1 MRDLLHRALASGQPE
16 PETVLTNLVPQVMLP
31 QQTVFQVTVP
41 QMKLTN
47 EIAPPPLITNVV
59 LKLVTP
65 ATNDTLRLLLTNT
78 WISWSNWSEA
88 TGLGRPR
95 SLRNAINPTYVLQ
108 TTNGASS
115 LSIGSKTA
123 LLNNAECWLG
133 FAPKLIQGQPHIHTL
148 DVQKNLQPLLLS
160 VPDLPVRSRTVVL
173 DPGHG
178 GEDPGTKSV
187 LLDRYEK
194 EFTLDW
200 ARRLRTLLLAQGWQV
215 FLTRTNDTDL
225 SLANRV
231 KVADDVEAD
240 FFISLHF
247 NSASTNVKQAGL
259 ETYCLTPAGMPS
271 NLTRNYPDD
280 VKETFPNNAFDVQ
293 NIQLSA
299 QLHRAVLEIT
309 KRPDRG
315 LRRARFLG
323 VLRGHHR
330 PAVLIEGGYLSNPQ
344 EARLIADSTYR
355 QKLAQGVANA
365 LKRLIPHDPST
376 LTRK

>member
-1 MRDLLHRALASGQPE
+1 MRELLHRALAASEQPG
-16 PETVLTNLVPQVMLP
+16 TVLTSPAPQVMLI
-31 QQTVFQVTVP
+31 
-41 QMKLTN
+41 N

-59 LKLVTP
+59 QNPVTSVEPVTPVTLVTSVTLV
-65 ATNDTLRLLLTNT
+65 TNDTLHLLLTNT
-78 WISWSNWSEA
+78 WISWSSWSEA

-108 TTNGASS
+108 TTNGSSS
-115 LSIGSKTA
+115 LSIGIKTA

-160 VPDLPVRSRTVVL
+160 VPDLCVKNRTVVL

-187 LLDRYEK
+187 LVDRYEK

-200 ARRLRTLLLAQGWQV
+200 AKRLRVLLLAQGWQV

-225 SLANRV
+225 TLANRV
-231 KVADDVEAD
+231 KVADDVDAG

-271 NLTRNYPDD
+271 NLIRNYPDNI
-280 VKETFPNNAFDVQ
+280 KETFPNNAFDVQ
-293 NIQLSA
+293 NIQLAA
-299 QLHRAVLEIT
+299 QLHRAVLDIT

-344 EARLIADSTYR
+344 EARLIADSSYR

-365 LKRLIPHDPST
+365 LKRLIPPDPST
-376 LTRK
+376 LTKK